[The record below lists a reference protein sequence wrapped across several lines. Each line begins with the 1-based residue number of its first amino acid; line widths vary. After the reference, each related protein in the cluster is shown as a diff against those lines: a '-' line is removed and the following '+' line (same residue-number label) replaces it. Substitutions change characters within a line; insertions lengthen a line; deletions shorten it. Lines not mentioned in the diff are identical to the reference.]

1 MSEEDNQLEEYRRQI
16 DALDVELIDVLAR
29 RFAVVRAVG
38 EWKSGRNVS
47 VVQPARAQ
55 AVKNR
60 AAEMAAAKGLD
71 GDFVRELYEMMIDHA
86 HTLEDD
92 ILDSGRGA

>member
-1 MSEEDNQLEEYRRQI
+1 MSEDLENFRKQI

-38 EWKSGRNVS
+38 EWKAGRDVS

-55 AVKNR
+55 AVKDR
-60 AAEMAAAKGLD
+60 AVQMGVNSGLD
-71 GDFVRELYEMMIDHA
+71 ADFVKRLYDLMIDHA
-86 HTLEDD
+86 HEIEHNIFDRD
-92 ILDSGRGA
+92 NHD